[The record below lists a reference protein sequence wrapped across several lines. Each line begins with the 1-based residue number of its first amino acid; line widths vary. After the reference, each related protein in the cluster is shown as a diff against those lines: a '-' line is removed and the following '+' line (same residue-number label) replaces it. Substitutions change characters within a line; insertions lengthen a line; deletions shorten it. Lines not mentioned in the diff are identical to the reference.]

1 MKFFFLTVFSLFI
14 SIKMYASDSTKLK
27 NIYHF
32 NKNAHFSKPR
42 NLLSRTIEV
51 LDTLRWEARFDK
63 SCCYFINDK
72 NGKMDVDQ
80 WDYNKLTGI
89 AFNSLNP
96 MANTAMVGWRHNP
109 QTHLIELIPYWHVQ
123 KKRFFNDK
131 AFLTVAPDER
141 FMVEIITNRDKNE
154 VEIKIK
160 TKRNTLKDSKIFETI
175 PLNATLIHPY
185 FGGTSRAPCDMHLF
199 LRKLK

>member
-1 MKFFFLTVFSLFI
+1 MKFIFLTVFSLAF
-14 SIKMYASDSTKLK
+14 SIKIIASDTTKLK
-27 NIYHF
+27 NVF
-32 NKNAHFSKPR
+32 RFSKNAHFSKPR

-63 SCCYFINDK
+63 SCCYIINDE

-80 WDYNKLTGI
+80 WDYNKLTGV
-89 AFNSLNP
+89 AFNRLNP

-109 QTHLIELIPYWHVQ
+109 DTRLIELTPYWHVQ
-123 KKRFFNDK
+123 KNRFFNEK
-131 AFLTVAPDER
+131 AFLTVAPYER

-160 TKRNTLKDSKIFETI
+160 TKKNTLKDSKTFETI
-175 PLNATLIHPY
+175 PTNATLINPY

-199 LRKLK
+199 LKRLK